1 MAQTLKYLVINMEW
15 KMKHNVSLNM
25 YALCDMIYHL
35 SNNKNNQYGGW
46 CYMSRV
52 TISEQLD
59 LSKQG
64 VLNLIEKA
72 IQMGFLEKDSHTKF
86 LRTTPEWDAVY
97 LCTNG
102 KESLPS
108 VKSEEV
114 KKVDSAVKKVYRGGK
129 ESLPNNNIYNNTN
142 NNIYNN
148 RDNFSE
154 NEFSDFSSEKNE
166 NFDSE
171 SKQQKQQKS
180 DSGSFAPATKKLQ
193 SQVEPGTNEI
203 IDVYS
208 EWFEFNNRIPPKLS
222 IASRKAAKEIAVYV
236 RSVIS
241 QKTADVKEHFVK
253 EKTREFMERMFKKW
267 GDLEPFLQNQ
277 TKLEQINSNINNI
290 VKQLSNGK
298 ANNSG
303 SKSRQYSISQEE
315 INRIAENVARK
326 HAARQDDR

>member
-72 IQMGFLEKDSHTKF
+72 IEMGFLEKDSHTKF
-86 LRTTPEWDAVY
+86 LRTTPAWDAVY

-114 KKVDSAVKKVYRGGK
+114 NKVDEAVKKVYRGGK

-154 NEFSDFSSEKNE
+154 NEFSDSSFEKNE
-166 NFDSE
+166 NSDSV
-171 SKQQKQQKS
+171 SKQQKEKKS
-180 DSGSFAPATKKLQ
+180 DLGSSAAPTKKLQ
-193 SQVEPGTNEI
+193 TQVEPGTNEI
-203 IDVYS
+203 IQVYS
-208 EWFEFNNRIPPKLS
+208 EWFEFENGMPPKLS
-222 IASRKAAKEIAVYV
+222 IASRKAAKEMAVYV
-236 RSVIS
+236 RSIIT
-241 QKTADVKEHFVK
+241 QKNSDVKEDFVK

-315 INRIAENVARK
+315 INRIATNVARK
-326 HAARQDDR
+326 HAARQANR